1 MEVLSHK
8 IYKSICNK
16 QAAKKKKN
24 EMRLGEYLPF
34 YRFLGLGFGLPLSLS
49 LSIPPSLSLS
59 GWQLIWSFQLG
70 FGLQ

>member
-16 QAAKKKKN
+16 QAAKKKN
-24 EMRLGEYLPF
+24 EMGLGEYLPF
-34 YRFLGLGFGLPLSLS
+34 YRFLGLGFGLLLSLS
-49 LSIPPSLSLS
+49 LSISPSLLVS